1 MKKLT
6 LIAAVVSGIALCAAT
21 SQAQVVTTGA
31 GQVATTVIYGGAAGV
46 VHASQDPTFV
56 QNIQTGDLLS
66 QVYLAG
72 SGLTDPAGY
81 TGLTFAFQVHESGSD
96 FIDHISVSGFNLSSV
111 YIEYAG
117 TGVAPTEAQLF
128 NGVLTVDFSPSN
140 VLSGQTSDLIYVFTT
155 ATAYAGNGATVDN
168 SFSANTTDLAPVPE
182 ASTVMAGA
190 LMVLPLGIGAIR
202 ALRKERTA

>member
-1 MKKLT
+1 MKKST
-6 LIAAVVSGIALCAAT
+6 LIAAAVGGIALCAAS
-21 SQAQVVTTGA
+21 SQAQVVANGA
-31 GQVATTVIYGGAAGV
+31 GNVNTTVVYGGVAAAPL
-46 VHASQDPTFV
+46 ASQNPAFA
-56 QNIQTGDLLS
+56 QNIQTGNLLS
-66 QVYLAG
+66 QVYTAG
-72 SGLTDPAGY
+72 SLTDPAGY
-81 TGLTFAFQVHESGSD
+81 TGLTFAFQVSESGPD

-117 TGVAPTEAQLF
+117 SGVAPTFAQLF
-128 NGVLTVDFSPSN
+128 NGVLTIDFSPHN
-140 VLSGQTSDLIYVFTT
+140 VLTGQTSDLIYVFTT
-155 ATAYAGNGATVDN
+155 ATAYAGNVASVDN

>member
-6 LIAAVVSGIALCAAT
+6 LMAAASVIALCAAS

-31 GQVATTVIYGGAAGV
+31 GNVNLTTIYSGPAGTV
-46 VHASQDPTFV
+46 SASQDPLFATGS
-56 QNIQTGDLLS
+56 QTGDLLS
-66 QVYLAG
+66 QVYLPG

-81 TGLTFAFQVHESGSD
+81 TGITFAFQVHESGLND
-96 FIDHISVSGFNLSSV
+96 FIDHISLDGFNLSSV
-111 YIEYAG
+111 SIAYAG
-117 TGVAPTEAQLF
+117 TGVAPTVAQLF
-128 NGVLTVDFSPSN
+128 QGVLTIDFSPSN

-155 ATAYAGNGATVDN
+155 ATAYSGNDATVDN
-168 SFSANTTDLAPVPE
+168 HTSANTTDLAPVPE